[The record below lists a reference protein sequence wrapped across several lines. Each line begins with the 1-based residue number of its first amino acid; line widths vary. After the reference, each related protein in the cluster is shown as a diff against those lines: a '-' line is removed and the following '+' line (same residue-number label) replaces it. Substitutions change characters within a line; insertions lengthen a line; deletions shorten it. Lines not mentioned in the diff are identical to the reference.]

1 MSSPPVPRPWWRQPG
16 PALALLLHALLFAV
30 IFQLHFTD
38 AERLRMATSVPS
50 GAGIGARIGAI
61 IRERGPFGLV
71 VWFFS
76 VHGEI
81 RLYHRYASL
90 ALDGIDPRRPA
101 DDPDQ
106 GRLRLYRDVPVEY
119 QPGAV
124 LVLLSPRVLGRDFDA
139 YRTGFIVWCGVLYM
153 GTVLL
158 GLHLLADGGPIASAQ
173 ANRALWASAAFLLCF
188 GGVAGARF
196 DHIVPLF
203 CVVGGMV
210 FRRACRLSSP
220 TWFFAFGAL
229 AAAGALVK
237 VAPFVL
243 IPAALLWL
251 CAVSARPPWRAGGAV
266 VAGFGVTL
274 LALHVAFYAIWD
286 DGYVR
291 SFTYHLERGVQIEST
306 YAGAIMAGN
315 GFGHAMSVAESHAAY
330 NLETPYTGLVKS
342 IQAPLF
348 LAIAGAIAWRFL
360 ALRRLLPLATR
371 DLAVLLLGAVFLLAF
386 ILTNK
391 VFSPQ
396 YLLWIGPLL
405 VLAYGFRPRL
415 AAAVVV
421 LLVASALTQAIFPR
435 FYKQLRELQGPLILL
450 LNLRNVIL
458 VALLAWLGWTLAA
471 QLREGPDPQ

>member
-16 PALALLLHALLFAV
+16 PALALLLHALLFTV

-38 AERLRMATSVPS
+38 AERHRIATSEPS
-50 GAGIGARIGAI
+50 GASAI

-71 VWFFS
+71 IWFFS

-81 RLYHRYASL
+81 RRYHRYASL
-90 ALDGIDPRRPA
+90 ALDGIDPRQPA
-101 DDPDQ
+101 DAPDQ

-124 LVLLSPRVLGRDFDA
+124 LVLLAPRMLGRDFDA
-139 YRTGFIVWCGVLYM
+139 YRTGFIAWCGVLYM
-153 GTVLL
+153 GTMLL
-158 GLHLLADGGPIASAQ
+158 ALHLLADGRPIASAQ

-188 GGVAGARF
+188 GGVAAARF
-196 DHIVPLF
+196 DHIVPFF
-203 CVVGGMV
+203 CVVGGIV
-210 FRRACRLSSP
+210 FRRAARLDSAA
-220 TWFFAFGAL
+220 WFFAFGAL

-237 VAPFVL
+237 IAPFVL

-266 VAGFGVTL
+266 VTGFGVTV
-274 LALHVAFYAIWD
+274 LALHIAFYAIWG
-286 DGYVR
+286 DGYLR

-306 YAGAIMAGN
+306 YAGAIMAGD
-315 GFGHAMSVAESHAAY
+315 GFGHPMSVVESHAAK
-330 NLETPYTGLVKS
+330 NLETPYTGLVKA

-348 LAIAGAIAWRFL
+348 LAVSGAIAWRFL
-360 ALRRLLPLATR
+360 VRYRRLPLTAR

-405 VLAYGFRPRL
+405 ALAYGVRPRL
-415 AAAVVV
+415 APAVVV

-435 FYKQLRELQGPLILL
+435 FYQQLRELQAPLILL

-471 QLREGPDPQ
+471 QLRDEPDRQ